1 MDITQYTSLYLQEM
15 RDNLAQLNRHAVTLE
30 KEPTNIPLLQ
40 EIMRLNHSGKGS
52 SNAMGFKS
60 TAELFHS
67 LEDVFDAARKSKL
80 AITKDIITLCLK
92 AFDQIEAS
100 FAAIEKTKKEI
111 DCSAIAAAVRAS
123 AQMNPAPATTQ
134 ATTIDAA
141 TDVTVIPDTTAIDF
155 IRVGTEKIEKLT
167 NLAGEFA
174 LLRQHASSLKN
185 NPEFASV
192 LEQLTKLTDDLT
204 YYAGNIRL
212 VPLEQA
218 FGRFP
223 RLVRDLA
230 TVQGKNVRFEMTG
243 TDVELDKT
251 LVDHL
256 ISPLIHL
263 LRNAVDH
270 GMESPDVRK
279 QLGKNPEG
287 TIRLTVERD
296 QGFARV
302 TVEDDGEAIVL
313 GTLKE
318 IAKKK
323 GFTDAVLDSIKE
335 TNTLDLL
342 TMPGFSSSKTVSD
355 ISGRGVGLS
364 AVHQAAKAL
373 GGQLTLTQSTGCKR
387 FTVSLP
393 LQLSII
399 QSLLVDVT
407 GQTYALPLVHVRR
420 LITVPST
427 QIQSTLGQQATVV
440 DGQDVAL
447 ISLPTL
453 FKTNES
459 AVKKEGATTAA
470 ITETHIVLV
479 DGDKGLIGIVV
490 DRVLGNADIM
500 VKPIAT
506 TLKSE
511 VCFTGSTIIGSGRV
525 ALILDVPGIV
535 QEHTVNM
542 KQHSPLPR
550 AS

>member
-80 AITKDIITLCLK
+80 MITRDIITLCLK

-111 DCSAIAAAVRAS
+111 DCSSIAAAVRAS
-123 AQMNPAPATTQ
+123 AQTNASPTTPAPVTTETAAEIAT
-134 ATTIDAA
+134 
-141 TDVTVIPDTTAIDF
+141 IPDTTAIDF

-174 LLRQHASSLKN
+174 LLRQRASALKH
-185 NPEFASV
+185 PEMAPV

-204 YYAGNIRL
+204 YYASNIRL

-230 TVQGKNVRFEMTG
+230 VTQGKNVRFEMTG

-270 GMESPDVRK
+270 GIEVPDTRK
-279 QLGKNPEG
+279 QLGKNAEG

-302 TVEDDGEAIVL
+302 TVEDDGEPIVL
-313 GTLKE
+313 STLKE

-335 TNTLDLL
+335 TNILDLL
-342 TMPGFSSSKTVSD
+342 VMPGFSSSKTVSD

-373 GGQLTLTQSTGCKR
+373 GGQLTLTQNTGRKR

-420 LITVPST
+420 LITVPAAN
-427 QIQSTLGQQATVV
+427 IQSTLGESATVV
-440 DGQDVAL
+440 DGQDVPL
-447 ISLPTL
+447 ITLRTL
-453 FKTNES
+453 FKTKDAET
-459 AVKKEGATTAA
+459 KKEGAPSANTDV
-470 ITETHIVLV
+470 HIVLV
-479 DGDKGLIGIVV
+479 DGNKGLIGIVV

-506 TLKSE
+506 TLKTE

-535 QEHTVNM
+535 QEHTTNM
-542 KQHSPLPR
+542 KQRSPLPR
-550 AS
+550 PS